1 VPLDTWG
8 TLILVFVGMWLLQVF
23 LTWLQTRNYRW
34 TIREMSAYGPG
45 YLGVG
50 VAKRKLGVGSVVVM
64 VADLSGKVVE
74 AREMTGVT
82 LFARFR
88 TNSELTGKSIDELQ
102 SLTGDDSRTEAIR
115 MAAERIRE
123 QRKQKEQNDVEP
135 ALSGV

>member
-1 VPLDTWG
+1 MDPWG
-8 TLILVFVGMWLLQVF
+8 TLILVFVFMWLVQIF
-23 LTWLQTRNYRW
+23 LTWLQTRHYRW

-88 TNSELTGKSIDELQ
+88 KNSELTGQSIAALESLQ
-102 SLTGDDSRTEAIR
+102 GEDSRISAIR

-123 QRKQKEQNDVEP
+123 QQELKNAAV
-135 ALSGV
+135 SGV